1 MARDLV
7 TKYDQLAGGFAEHS
21 YANLHFYMHRRFTI
35 ATTWGISIQPRDS
48 VLELGCGDG
57 YLAQLFVQHGLQYCG
72 VDISSKMVTMA
83 EQRLGESGLKARF
96 MATDVDQMTFSEPF
110 DAVES

>member
-35 ATTWGISIQPRDS
+35 ATTWGISLQPRDS

-72 VDISSKMVTMA
+72 VDIFIENGDHGRTEVRRVGIKSPVY
-83 EQRLGESGLKARF
+83 GHGC
-96 MATDVDQMTFSEPF
+96 
-110 DAVES
+110 